1 MNGYE
6 NDERNDELAA
16 LAARLPREV
25 APPRDLWPGIEAAI
39 SKQAPRRR
47 PWERPWEWRWE
58 RVLAQA
64 AAVLV
69 LVGGSSSITWYL
81 TDKGGEQA
89 APPLVSTPL
98 VVQPVAGYSEH
109 GLGADFLDTRAD
121 LASRL
126 EQELRRLPPDTRSE
140 VRQNIV
146 RRRAAISEINLALV
160 EEPDNAL
167 LQELLLSM
175 YREEISVMQR
185 VEGLASSAMRRTDI

>member
-1 MNGYE
+1 MNG
-6 NDERNDELAA
+6 DEYGERDDELTA

-47 PWERPWEWRWE
+47 PWQ

-69 LVGGSSSITWYL
+69 LVGGSSSVTWYL
-81 TDKGGEQA
+81 TDKGSEQA
-89 APPLVSTPL
+89 VPPLATAPL

-121 LASRL
+121 LAARL
-126 EQELRRLPPDTRSE
+126 EQELLRLPPDTRSE

-146 RRRAAISEINLALV
+146 RIRAAISEINLALA

>member
-1 MNGYE
+1 MKGYDDNG
-6 NDERNDELAA
+6 NSERDDELTA
-16 LAARLPREV
+16 LARRLPREV
-25 APPRDLWPGIEAAI
+25 APQRDLWPAIEAAI
-39 SKQAPRRR
+39 SQPAAPRSH
-47 PWERPWEWRWE
+47 PWQRIMAR
-58 RVLAQA
+58 A

-81 TDKGGEQA
+81 TTGGGA
-89 APPLVSTPL
+89 GPATAPVMTQPLIA
-98 VVQPVAGYSEH
+98 QPVAGYSEH
-109 GLGADFLDTRAD
+109 GLGADFLNARAD

-126 EQELRRLPPDTRSE
+126 EGELMRLPPETRSD

-146 RRRAAISEINLALV
+146 RIRAAIGEINLALA